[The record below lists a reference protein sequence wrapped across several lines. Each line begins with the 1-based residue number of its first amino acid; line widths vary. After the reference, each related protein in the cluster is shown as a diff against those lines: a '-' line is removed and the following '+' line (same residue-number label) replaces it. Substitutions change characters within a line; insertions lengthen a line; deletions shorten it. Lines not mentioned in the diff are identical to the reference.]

1 MRTIFLILYYWL
13 ATHLPGSYSPFG
25 GRVWNRFRIF
35 CVRHIFKKCGKISTV
50 DRKAYFGSGAGIEIG
65 DYSGIGN
72 SCRLPND
79 IKIGSHV
86 MMAPGVTVINTNHEF
101 SRTDIPMCFQG
112 DAVKAPVEIGDD
124 VWLGTNAI
132 ILPGVT
138 ISRGTIVG
146 AGSVVTKDF
155 PEYSVI
161 GGNPARL
168 IRSRLQS

>member
-1 MRTIFLILYYWL
+1 
-13 ATHLPGSYSPFG
+13 
-25 GRVWNRFRIF
+25 
-35 CVRHIFKKCGKISTV
+35 
-50 DRKAYFGSGAGIEIG
+50 
-65 DYSGIGN
+65 
-72 SCRLPND
+72 
-79 IKIGSHV
+79 
-86 MMAPGVTVINTNHEF
+86 MMAPGVTVIDTNHEF

>member
-79 IKIGSHV
+79 VKIGSHV
-86 MMAPGVTVINTNHEF
+86 MMAPGVTVIDTNHEF

-138 ISRGTIVG
+138 ISRGIIVG